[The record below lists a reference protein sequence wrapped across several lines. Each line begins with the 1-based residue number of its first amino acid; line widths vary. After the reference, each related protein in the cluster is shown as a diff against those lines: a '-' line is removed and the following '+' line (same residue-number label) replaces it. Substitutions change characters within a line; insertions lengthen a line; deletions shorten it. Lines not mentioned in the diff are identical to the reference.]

1 MTELEFSCCNYTFLQ
16 AQKAILD
23 QELDLITQQNTGEDT
38 TELKKKVEEL
48 KQEVLAYKGC
58 FVVWYFALQHSCL
71 FTSKI
76 IHCGLSFQAKSLGLL
91 DPPSKG
97 RGRGTVRGRGRG
109 TPVRSRPIPRTMRVW
124 TRDSASLDHRPKQ
137 ITVGEIT
144 QEQKEDVSEH
154 FRVSTKTSEE
164 IHFLNITV
172 CPTELKRS
180 KDT

>member
-1 MTELEFSCCNYTFLQ
+1 MQ

-48 KQEVLAYKGC
+48 KQEVPTCNHICGLKDV
-58 FVVWYFALQHSCL
+58 FVLRYFSLKHSSL
-71 FTSKI
+71 FTRKI
-76 IHCGLSFQAKSLGLL
+76 IHCGLFSQAKSLGLL
-91 DPPSKG
+91 DPPTKG
-97 RGRGTVRGRGRG
+97 RGRGIVRGRGRG
-109 TPVRSRPIPRTMRVW
+109 TPVRSRPLPRTTRVW

-154 FRVSTKTSEE
+154 FRVSIQTPEE
-164 IHFLNITV
+164 IQLCKYN
-172 CPTELKRS
+172 
-180 KDT
+180 